1 MLNEII
7 KIAESNS
14 ARIEN
19 GTLFCDN
26 WEVSNKEIV
35 GYLYDNNCFENGIVP
50 NDVKIGKPI
59 NLELSLS
66 KLCNL
71 GFYDTCETF
80 VAKNKYET
88 PKEPFYI
95 YENKNSDIFKT
106 KYAAV
111 LSFIDSI
118 KQISKHIYFDVNVYN
133 AIVSSDR
140 KSVVICLDYTSED
153 IEKLDEEKIK
163 KISFIEKA
171 LREND
176 FEKQNLF
183 INELIDFVQKHNG
196 QLQEIFDQI
205 VELSQ
210 NCENAYLFYIS
221 DFSSNKLKFEINTK
235 AIEYTSKIQAVINEA
250 QTKLIAIPSAF
261 VLAALALEFDKC
273 LLPLSVKN
281 AATSLSLFIF
291 AILIQLFLANQKSIL
306 RIIESDVNDYKKEF
320 DKTNIELLSEK
331 FKCVSDSLKKQKN
344 RITIITIIL
353 WGIPA
358 LICLY
363 LIFSTIINYYG
374 E

>member
-66 KLCNL
+66 KLCNF

>member
-26 WEVSNKEIV
+26 WEVSNIEIV
-35 GYLYDNNCFENGIVP
+35 SYLYNNDCFENSIVP

-118 KQISKHIYFDVNVYN
+118 KQISKHKYYDVNVYN

-176 FEKQNLF
+176 FEKQNQF

-353 WGIPA
+353 WGIPV

>member
-1 MLNEII
+1 MLAEII
-7 KIAESNS
+7 KIANSSS
-14 ARIEN
+14 ARIKE
-19 GTLFCDN
+19 GTLFYDN
-26 WEVSNKEIV
+26 WNVTNKEIV
-35 GYLYDNNCFENGIVP
+35 GYLYDNDCFENSIVP
-50 NDVKIGKPI
+50 DDVKIGEPI

-95 YENKNSDIFKT
+95 YENKNSAIFRT

-118 KQISKHIYFDVNVYN
+118 KQISKHIFFDVNVYN
-133 AIVSSDR
+133 AIISSDR
-140 KSVVICLDYTSED
+140 KSVVICLDYTSKD

-171 LREND
+171 LCEND

-183 INELIDFVQKHNG
+183 INELIDFVQKHNS

-306 RIIESDVNDYKKEF
+306 KIIESDVNDYKKEF
-320 DKTNIELLSEK
+320 DKTKIELLSEK
-331 FKCVSDSLKKQKN
+331 FKCVSDSLKKQKS
-344 RITIITIIL
+344 RITIISFIL
-353 WGIPA
+353 WGIPV
-358 LICLY
+358 LIGLY
-363 LIFSTIINYYG
+363 LIISAIINYYG
-374 E
+374 K

>member
-140 KSVVICLDYTSED
+140 RSVVIYLDYTSED

-210 NCENAYLFYIS
+210 NCKNAYLFYIS

-306 RIIESDVNDYKKEF
+306 KIIESDVNDYKKEF
-320 DKTNIELLSEK
+320 DKTKIELLSEK
-331 FKCVSDSLKKQKN
+331 FKCVSDSLKKQKS
-344 RITIITIIL
+344 RITIISFIL
-353 WGIPA
+353 WGIPV
-358 LICLY
+358 LIGLY
-363 LIFSTIINYYG
+363 LIISAIINYYG
-374 E
+374 K

>member
-118 KQISKHIYFDVNVYN
+118 KQISKHIYYDVNVYN

-210 NCENAYLFYIS
+210 NCKNAYLFYIS

>member
-26 WEVSNKEIV
+26 WEVSNIEIV
-35 GYLYDNNCFENGIVP
+35 SYLYNNDCFENSIVP

-118 KQISKHIYFDVNVYN
+118 KQISKHKYYDVNVYN

-353 WGIPA
+353 WGIPV